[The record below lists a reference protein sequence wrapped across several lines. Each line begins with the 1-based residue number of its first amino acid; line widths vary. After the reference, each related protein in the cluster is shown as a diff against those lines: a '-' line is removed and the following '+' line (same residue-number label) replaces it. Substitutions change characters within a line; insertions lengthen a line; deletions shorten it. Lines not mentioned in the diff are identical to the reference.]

1 MTRRIAENSRHGGDR
16 ETNHIT
22 SVVSAVTLVGML
34 LGGWLF
40 ADGYFAHAEDV
51 TATMN
56 VQSVVIN
63 ETVNDNKLAE
73 RRAHLEGLRA
83 RQRAGYTY
91 PEDADTEARILDD
104 IRRAQDYD
112 DKLQVLKTQIK

>member
-1 MTRRIAENSRHGGDR
+1 MSATAKQ
-16 ETNHIT
+16 IT
-22 SVVSAVTLVGML
+22 IGSLVGAGTLAGML

-51 TATMN
+51 TQVFNT
-56 VQSVVIN
+56 QSVVIN
-63 ETVNDNKLAE
+63 ETVNDNKLE
-73 RRAHLEGLRA
+73 DKRAQLESLRA

-91 PEDADTEARILDD
+91 PDDADTEAQLLDS

-112 DKLQVLKTQIK
+112 DKLQVLKTKVK